1 MAPAL
6 CRRRACALA
15 LLSQTL
21 RRWLIPGNARI
32 DKSRTGGKPRSRAN
46 HRYASASDMHR
57 LFCGLSGDIRDLHAD
72 HLSGGRG
79 NPVAILSSHVVRRLE
94 MAATRLLDYF
104 SAHSFSESGGQ
115 PLSANQKSAGS
126 LFGRGL
132 VGTGCECDCFRR
144 PADVDHVVRGGAVR
158 DPTVYFNEV
167 FVGQPVGA

>member
-1 MAPAL
+1 
-6 CRRRACALA
+6 
-15 LLSQTL
+15 
-21 RRWLIPGNARI
+21 
-32 DKSRTGGKPRSRAN
+32 
-46 HRYASASDMHR
+46 MHR
-57 LFCGLSGDIRDLHAD
+57 LPICIGFFAACLATFVIFMPISSAAVRAT
-72 HLSGGRG
+72 
-79 NPVAILSSHVVRRLE
+79 PVAIQSSYVVGRLE

-104 SAHSFSESGGQ
+104 STHSFSESGGQ

-144 PADVDHVVRGGAVR
+144 PADVDHVVRGGAER